1 MTHVKF
7 MNNGNLLSDAFN
19 PKAFSKLVDNFLSET
34 LPEYDKEF
42 SFRPRVDVLEK
53 EHSFEL
59 NVLLPGLEKENV
71 SIEMENN
78 KLVVSGERTQKA
90 TAENEKYHSVESF
103 FGKFRRSFNLPKNID
118 SENIKAAFKNGI
130 LEISIPK
137 AEADKTGK
145 VIVIE

>member
-19 PKAFSKLVDNFLSET
+19 PKVFSKIVDNFLAET
-34 LPEYDKEF
+34 LPDTDKDI
-42 SFRPRVDVLEK
+42 SFRPRVDILEK
-53 EHSFEL
+53 ENSYEL

-78 KLVVSGERTQKA
+78 KLVVSGERAQRTLG
-90 TAENEKYHSVESF
+90 ENEKFHTMESLH
-103 FGKFRRSFNLPKNID
+103 GKFKRSFTLPKNVD
-118 SENIKAAFKNGI
+118 SDNIKAAFKNGI

-137 AEADKTGK
+137 AEPAKTGR
-145 VIVIE
+145 VIDIE